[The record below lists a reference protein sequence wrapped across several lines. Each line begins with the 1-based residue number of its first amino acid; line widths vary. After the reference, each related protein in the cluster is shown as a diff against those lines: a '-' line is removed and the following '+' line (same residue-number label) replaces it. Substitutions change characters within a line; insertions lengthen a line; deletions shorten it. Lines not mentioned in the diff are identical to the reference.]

1 MEKITKPVTNIE
13 MLMTVCFCVAEWR
26 WKREELY
33 RPNAPSTALHQYGLT
48 GQGQR
53 SRRGK
58 QMRATPGTIG
68 AGSEQRLS

>member
-1 MEKITKPVTNIE
+1 MTNIE
-13 MLMTVCFCVAEWR
+13 MLMTVWICVAEWR
-26 WKREELY
+26 WKREGLY
-33 RPNAPSTALHQYGLT
+33 RPNAPSTALNQYGLT